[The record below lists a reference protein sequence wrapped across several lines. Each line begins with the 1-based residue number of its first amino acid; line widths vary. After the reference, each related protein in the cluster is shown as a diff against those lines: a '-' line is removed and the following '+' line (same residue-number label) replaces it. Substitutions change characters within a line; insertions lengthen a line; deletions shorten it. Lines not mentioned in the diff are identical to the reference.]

1 MAVFQSIS
9 QYKEGC
15 LIQGRDPIGVVG
27 VPKVKARTIPHKFF
41 LASDLCLVWIS
52 TGIAHL
58 ALMVFAR
65 DVHNPWGHELFH
77 AAPLGPMFLFSV
89 LVVLFADARGLYEF
103 PWKTSYKGDLKL
115 LGDAVTCSGIVIGVG
130 SYLSGS
136 RARSAGAYVL
146 AVALAWTL
154 MASWRKLVRSQTIP
168 GLTEKR
174 NVVIV
179 GYGRFAHLLRQQLD
193 QNPQLGYVVKGFVC
207 RRRTPR
213 SNPKGNG
220 AGDPQLLGTVD
231 ELSEITRAHF
241 IDEIFIS
248 VPSDRHLVR
257 DIARKARAA
266 RVLARVIPDLHD
278 GLADDVPVEYIGQFP
293 SLTLYPQNGP
303 TLSLILKRLM
313 DFILSGAA
321 LVLLSP
327 LFAVVGF
334 IVKLDSKGPVF
345 YRAQRVG
352 KKGVTFACYKFRTM
366 VENADGLKES
376 LAHLNERDGILF
388 KIAADPR
395 ITRVGRYLRK
405 FSIDELPQLWNVF
418 KGEMSLVGP
427 RPPACSEY
435 TQYSLEHLR
444 RLDVTPG
451 LTGLWQVTARQDRS
465 FQSYIELDKEYVN
478 NWSLGL
484 DLRIMV
490 RTVGVVLAGSGQ

>member
-89 LVVLFADARGLYEF
+89 LVVLFADSRGLYEF

-115 LGDAVTCSGIVIGVG
+115 LADAVTCSGIVIGVG

-257 DIARKARAA
+257 DIARKAKAA

-278 GLADDVPVEYIGQFP
+278 GLADDVPSRVHRAI
-293 SLTLYPQNGP
+293 PQ
-303 TLSLILKRLM
+303 
-313 DFILSGAA
+313 
-321 LVLLSP
+321 
-327 LFAVVGF
+327 
-334 IVKLDSKGPVF
+334 LDSVSTEWAHAITDPQASYGLHPVWSRF
-345 YRAQRVG
+345 GAFV
-352 KKGVTFACYKFRTM
+352 A
-366 VENADGLKES
+366 
-376 LAHLNERDGILF
+376 I
-388 KIAADPR
+388 
-395 ITRVGRYLRK
+395 
-405 FSIDELPQLWNVF
+405 
-418 KGEMSLVGP
+418 
-427 RPPACSEY
+427 
-435 TQYSLEHLR
+435 LR
-444 RLDVTPG
+444 RRGVHCEAG
-451 LTGLWQVTARQDRS
+451 
-465 FQSYIELDKEYVN
+465 FQ
-478 NWSLGL
+478 G
-484 DLRIMV
+484 
-490 RTVGVVLAGSGQ
+490 AGFLSCAASGQEGRDFCVLQIPNDGGERRRLERVSRAP